1 MPVVNLRVQ
10 VKSYGRYAENWN
22 TAETRVQVDSQ
33 PPKRFFDTW
42 KEWFRD
48 NPSSDIGGIRG
59 EFYEFDTEK
68 RTLTLYHSETLL
80 NLKKQP
86 RILNDDSR
94 QTPEQEKASSSEV
107 AGEPPHTHTLAGLSA
122 FFADISENDF

>member
-10 VKSYGRYAENWN
+10 VKSYGRYAENWEGG
-22 TAETRVQVDSQ
+22 ETRVVVDSQ
-33 PPKRFFDTW
+33 TPKKFFDNW
-42 KEWFRD
+42 KSWFAD

-86 RILNDDSR
+86 RILNDDSH
-94 QTPEQEKASSSEV
+94 QTPEQESQQ
-107 AGEPPHTHTLAGLSA
+107 P
-122 FFADISENDF
+122 

>member
-10 VKSYGRYAENWN
+10 VKSYGRYAENWEGG
-22 TAETRVQVDSQ
+22 ETRVVVDSQ
-33 PPKRFFDTW
+33 TPKKFFDNW
-42 KEWFRD
+42 KSWFAD

-59 EFYEFDTEK
+59 EFYAFDTEK

-86 RILNDDSR
+86 RILNDDSH
-94 QTPEQEKASSSEV
+94 QTPEQEKTSSPEV
-107 AGEPPHTHTLAGLSA
+107 VGEPSHTNPAGSFGAL
-122 FFADISENDF
+122 FPDISENDF

>member
-1 MPVVNLRVQ
+1 MPIVTLRVQ
-10 VKSYGRYAENWN
+10 VKSFGRYVENWN
-22 TAETRVQVDSQ
+22 FAETRVQVDSQ

-68 RTLTLYHSETLL
+68 RTLTLLHSETLL

-86 RILNDDSR
+86 RILNDDSH
-94 QTPEQEKASSSEV
+94 QTPEQEKASSPEV
-107 AGEPPHTHTLAGLSA
+107 VGESASTITNPHFGTL
-122 FFADISENDF
+122 FANISENDF